1 MRPCER
7 SDRTDLQKIENYA
20 SGFVKRHGY
29 PPTVA
34 RVAEALDIPQ
44 KELQDLVLQ
53 SSVVILTRP
62 LVAEKVR
69 LGQYSVEVK

>member
-1 MRPCER
+1 MRPFDR
-7 SDRTDLQKIENYA
+7 MDRTDLQKIEHYA

-44 KELQDLVLQ
+44 KDLQELVLQ
-53 SSVVILTRP
+53 SSVVVLTRP

-69 LGQYSVEVK
+69 LGQYSVEAK